1 MNSMKEPTIDCDICG
16 KNGAKI
22 RHMTRSYDKGADLLI
37 IENVP
42 VVVCPHCGE
51 SYLTAETLHE
61 IERIK
66 VHRRSLAKP
75 RNVAVASFA

>member
-1 MNSMKEPTIDCDICG
+1 MICDICG
-16 KNGAKI
+16 HSGAQI
-22 RHMTRSYDKGADLLI
+22 RYMTRSYGKGTKLLV
-37 IENVP
+37 IEDVP

-66 VHRRSLAKP
+66 LHRRALAKP
-75 RNVAVASFA
+75 RNVAVASFT